1 MPASCRIPSGLWTD
15 TCGIHNEEV
24 DMKGGI
30 GNLMKQ
36 AQRMQETMQR
46 AQQELAEMEV
56 TGEAGGGMV
65 SVVMTGRHDVKRV
78 NIDDSLLKE
87 DKEMLEDLLAAAV
100 NDAVRKVEST
110 SQEKMSSLTAG
121 MGLPSGFKMP
131 F

>member
-1 MPASCRIPSGLWTD
+1 
-15 TCGIHNEEV
+15 
-24 DMKGGI
+24 MKGGL

-36 AQRMQETMQR
+36 AQRMQETMQK
-46 AQQELAEMEV
+46 AQQELAVMEV
-56 TGEAGGGMV
+56 TGEAGGGLV

-100 NDAVRKVEST
+100 NDAVRQVEST
-110 SQEKMSSLTAG
+110 TQEKMSGLTAG
-121 MGLPSGFKMP
+121 IGLPGGFKMP